1 MVILIAPAKLV
12 ARLWPGD
19 VCRGVLLRS
28 SSSSQHTVDHIISHV
43 GYTAAVSYQKQT
55 VLSTCIINGCLL
67 FGQLKCSFKSYLSR
81 YCLLDDCLMTVK
93 ITRQLVILRTLKYF
107 LHWTLKGSITLLMW
121 ERLVQFKRHG
131 TGTSLDVFAMHFF
144 LSTLIMSWGSQRQE
158 LLALHKWHIQV
169 IAITRAYQ
177 TSPFKKSWN

>member
-1 MVILIAPAKLV
+1 MLVYFLQALQVRTLFDSSRILLWLTKVVLV
-12 ARLWPGD
+12 GLGAFCLDLQKGGYCWCIVYGSGYTYSSGKARLWPGD

-81 YCLLDDCLMTVK
+81 YCLLDDCLMTV
-93 ITRQLVILRTLKYF
+93 
-107 LHWTLKGSITLLMW
+107 S
-121 ERLVQFKRHG
+121 
-131 TGTSLDVFAMHFF
+131 
-144 LSTLIMSWGSQRQE
+144 
-158 LLALHKWHIQV
+158 
-169 IAITRAYQ
+169 
-177 TSPFKKSWN
+177 